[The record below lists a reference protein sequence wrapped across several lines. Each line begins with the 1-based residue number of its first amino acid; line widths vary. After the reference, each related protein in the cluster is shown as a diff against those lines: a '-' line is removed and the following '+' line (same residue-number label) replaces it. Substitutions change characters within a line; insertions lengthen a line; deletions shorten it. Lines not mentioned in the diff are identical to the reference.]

1 MAPQKLR
8 PHPLPLAEEELEGG
22 DAVALLHQAS
32 PGGDVGG
39 WNGPS
44 SAGVRDED
52 SQNEGLSGI
61 AGEDDALGRR
71 ELAPPGVRPLRG
83 DVQRLLQVMA
93 RTSTG
98 TSTRRCRRSFSS
110 SSTAWLKSQGASFE
124 PCGTPEDC
132 AISAHHPV
140 LHEFGVGL
148 PVGIPRCF
156 RSGKPATVEEG
167 VAVGTAGPFILQHS
181 EAQHEEMGLS
191 AVSSD
196 EASLGAV
203 EVLQD
208 LDLRVEEGERPRVV
222 RGQRLP
228 ILGDWDQVGVPRWGR
243 RSSAATLYARY
254 GTPSGPGDLCQP
266 SRRRTAW
273 TSPLF
278 TCGTGPAGSQTTGI
292 GASGSAL

>member
-1 MAPQKLR
+1 
-8 PHPLPLAEEELEGG
+8 
-22 DAVALLHQAS
+22 
-32 PGGDVGG
+32 
-39 WNGPS
+39 
-44 SAGVRDED
+44 
-52 SQNEGLSGI
+52 
-61 AGEDDALGRR
+61 
-71 ELAPPGVRPLRG
+71 
-83 DVQRLLQVMA
+83 
-93 RTSTG
+93 
-98 TSTRRCRRSFSS
+98 
-110 SSTAWLKSQGASFE
+110 
-124 PCGTPEDC
+124 
-132 AISAHHPV
+132 
-140 LHEFGVGL
+140 
-148 PVGIPRCF
+148 
-156 RSGKPATVEEG
+156 
-167 VAVGTAGPFILQHS
+167 
-181 EAQHEEMGLS
+181 MGLS

-203 EVLQD
+203 EVLQVGAQLLHLAGDERLQD